1 MKMSTRFLAI
11 CISMITLYVTAAEGT
26 KKPIVDADGT
36 IHVPAFE
43 LPESSFLSDE
53 TRAALKFD
61 RENSMKEYQA
71 MDCPSFEGADM
82 DDMPAIR
89 QCRADHFYTSSVYKN
104 MTKRYDV
111 KISTKI
117 IAGVYTEIFTPA
129 EGVKNTNLDKVLIN
143 LHGGGFVYGSRF
155 YSHLESIPISAVG
168 QIKVVSIDY
177 RMAPEY
183 QFPAASEDVEEVYRE
198 LLKQYKPE
206 NIGVYGC
213 SAGAILTAQSVAWF
227 LDKGLPVPS
236 AIGMFCMG
244 APIGEDFNSD
254 GGIIS
259 AALTGRNMVSWPKQS
274 HYVKGTEYTDVL
286 AYPGLSLKTL
296 RQFPPSLLIS
306 ATRDN
311 ALSSVVSTHTKLRKL
326 GVEADLVIWEG
337 LGHAFHFNSE
347 FQESREAYNI
357 IVDFFDKHLGQQ

>member
-1 MKMSTRFLAI
+1 
-11 CISMITLYVTAAEGT
+11 
-26 KKPIVDADGT
+26 
-36 IHVPAFE
+36 
-43 LPESSFLSDE
+43 
-53 TRAALKFD
+53 
-61 RENSMKEYQA
+61 
-71 MDCPSFEGADM
+71 
-82 DDMPAIR
+82 
-89 QCRADHFYTSSVYKN
+89 